1 MWVYFV
7 CALVL
12 IPIQKLIVSLSALYA
27 LESSYFIVSLVSFQC
42 MANDSNNI
50 QTQYRD
56 IVVNR
61 LVLHKTGRRQS
72 RRLPS
77 PILFDILV
85 LSGNTERPLH
95 SSKWRLV
102 PSFHVGALSFP
113 IIVSVCVCVCP
124 TTKRDRPLV
133 SNAIILRS

>member
-1 MWVYFV
+1 
-7 CALVL
+7 
-12 IPIQKLIVSLSALYA
+12 
-27 LESSYFIVSLVSFQC
+27 